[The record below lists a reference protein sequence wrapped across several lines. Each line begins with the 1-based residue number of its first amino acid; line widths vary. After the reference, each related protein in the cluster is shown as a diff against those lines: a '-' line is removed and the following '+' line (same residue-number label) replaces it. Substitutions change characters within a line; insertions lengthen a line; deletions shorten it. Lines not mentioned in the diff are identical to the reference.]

1 MKNRFVAIFIFTA
14 FVLMISCNI
23 GNRHELNQDDLTV
36 DHFEVDVL
44 IPNDDV
50 KKAVEKSTYNLIN
63 SHTIDSNDTIRIR
76 IECDAIWEP
85 SNNANPLSIK
95 IAEVDTSWFY
105 LTINEGLRTE
115 TTMNWRNPSDRAL
128 LHAIKTILD
137 TSTYSLQC
145 VNCDDIT
152 PQSILDTYV
161 GPFAETRIDFKMC
174 IGNNNIPVLPDL
186 QSGAKSTK

>member
-1 MKNRFVAIFIFTA
+1 MKYVLRAIWAIIIFA
-14 FVLMISCNI
+14 ALCSCFD
-23 GNRHELNQDDLTV
+23 NQDGQKDDVIV
-36 DHFEVDVL
+36 DHFEIDVL
-44 IPNDDV
+44 KPHDDV
-50 KKAVEKSTYNLIN
+50 KK
-63 SHTIDSNDTIRIR
+63 TIDECVSSQIYDYSMSSNDAIRIR

-115 TTMNWRNPSDRAL
+115 TTMNWRSPSDRAL
-128 LHAIKTILD
+128 LQTIKTILD

-145 VNCDDIT
+145 VNRDDIT
-152 PQSILDTYV
+152 PQSILDAYV

>member
-50 KKAVEKSTYNLIN
+50 KKAVEKSTYSLIN
-63 SHTIDSNDTIRIR
+63 SHTIDSNNTIRIR

-115 TTMNWRNPSDRAL
+115 TTMNWRSPSDRASL
-128 LHAIKTILD
+128 QTIKTILD
-137 TSTYSLQC
+137 TGTYSLQC
-145 VNCDDIT
+145 VNCNVIT
-152 PQSILDTYV
+152 PQSLLDAYV
-161 GPFAETRIDFKMC
+161 GPFAETRIDFEMR
-174 IGNNNIPVLPDL
+174 IDHNSHNTNGIQN
-186 QSGAKSTK
+186 